1 MCLRCLPAGKNKMK
15 KEPESHKQTDSLLSE
30 EAFPDH
36 PKNPTKGEDLS
47 HVSCPGEIMVC
58 VLRPLV
64 SP

>member
-1 MCLRCLPAGKNKMK
+1 MK

-58 VLRPLV
+58 VLPPLV